1 MYDAPPNGLLYIPWN
16 EWPGLVTERL
26 IGRGR
31 YTQFVYPAHVFAI
44 LGCSKLHF
52 ATWLEHTDSACTALE
67 DEIRQ
72 LADTVVNADDDDLI
86 RITDRAHSLAMRDWL
101 NEVDNYGGVPQS
113 IRQRIQQCRETI
125 LHAWAPIILACAQAN
140 IQHALGNDEQR
151 DLFVRD
157 YQWQS
162 ELLRESIARARQL
175 GRSGVIDQADR
186 ALAEM
191 FRLYVRPKPSFHQGS
206 SRHRLHP

>member
-1 MYDAPPNGLLYIPWN
+1 MLEYSEL
-16 EWPGLVTERL
+16 E
-26 IGRGR
+26 
-31 YTQFVYPAHVFAI
+31 
-44 LGCSKLHF
+44 F
-52 ATWLEHTDSACTALE
+52 ATWPEHTDSVCAAAE
-67 DEIRQ
+67 AAIRQ
-72 LADTVVNADDDDLI
+72 LADTVVNADYDDLKSI
-86 RITDRAHSLAMRDWL
+86 ADQAHSLATRDWL
-101 NEVDNYGGVPQS
+101 NEVDNYGEVPQS

-140 IQHALGNDEQR
+140 IQHALGDDEQR

-157 YQWQS
+157 YQLQS
-162 ELLRESIARARQL
+162 ELLRESIARARRL